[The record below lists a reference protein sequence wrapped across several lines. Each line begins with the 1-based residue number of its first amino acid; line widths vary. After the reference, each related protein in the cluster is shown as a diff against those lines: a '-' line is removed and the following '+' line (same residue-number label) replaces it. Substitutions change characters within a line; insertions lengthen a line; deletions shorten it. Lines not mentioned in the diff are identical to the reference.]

1 MKQLIYFWVLMVCQW
16 LRVQQSIL
24 AYSLPHLFGLY
35 WLPCGKRSIEVQAFC
50 CDMPA
55 RSYILGT
62 KGQGGFTSCTKC
74 ITTGVYLE
82 RRVCFHEDDDDY
94 QIGDMSILTEI
105 PGINMVDK
113 FPNDYMHC
121 VLLGCVRKI
130 ILLWLENIKNAP
142 LSARLQSRKFND
154 ITVRL
159 LHLRSSITSDFARF
173 PRELNEVMLDLH
185 DQLIDFTNNLLIYY
199 VQKFVHLITA
209 FF

>member
-1 MKQLIYFWVLMVCQW
+1 
-16 LRVQQSIL
+16 
-24 AYSLPHLFGLY
+24 
-35 WLPCGKRSIEVQAFC
+35 
-50 CDMPA
+50 MPA

-82 RRVCFHEDDDDY
+82 RRVCFPEVNITKRTHEQFLNKDDDDY

-130 ILLWLENIKNAP
+130 ILLWLGNIKNAP
-142 LSARLQSRKFND
+142 LSARLQSRKVND
-154 ITVRL
+154 ITV
-159 LHLRSSITSDFARF
+159 
-173 PRELNEVMLDLH
+173 
-185 DQLIDFTNNLLIYY
+185 
-199 VQKFVHLITA
+199 
-209 FF
+209 